1 MAWDEGLAGR
11 VRAAMA
17 GCGAVVEKRMFGGLT
32 FMLDGH
38 MCCGVAG
45 GELMVRVGP
54 RDYEEALAEPHAREM
69 DFTGKPL
76 RGFVYVGADGLE
88 GEEAL
93 QAWIERGVG
102 FVRSLPPKWRL
113 SRI

>member
-1 MAWDEGLAGR
+1 MTVDEELAGR
-11 VRAAMA
+11 VRVAMA

-38 MCCGVAG
+38 MRCGVAG
-45 GELMVRVGP
+45 GEIMVRVGP
-54 RDYEEALAEPHAREM
+54 LGYEEALAEPHAREM

-93 QAWIERGVG
+93 
-102 FVRSLPPKWRL
+102 
-113 SRI
+113 